1 MWSWLY
7 ISHNSAAGAV
17 KELIKSKSENDIV
30 FTRCV
35 SAFFLAREFDGF
47 HSLSLVVES
56 KVSLREPVS
65 VLHCF
70 MYTLKLWFILY
81 SMQFDQSEH
90 FFMTSIHAS
99 IHDRVNMS

>member
-47 HSLSLVVES
+47 HSISLLFALLFLYCMVL
-56 KVSLREPVS
+56 VSEVRNP
-65 VLHCF
+65 
-70 MYTLKLWFILY
+70 
-81 SMQFDQSEH
+81 
-90 FFMTSIHAS
+90 
-99 IHDRVNMS
+99 